1 MALQYARLFQL
12 RSGIQLIG
20 DEGSLSK
27 DELAEML
34 RQRKDFDVGKQDKAE
49 GAEDI
54 IGGLRRAYLVVE
66 SSGRYQLS
74 TESNLEKIVGD
85 QPLLYTGTSAYG
97 AGDKRAQAERILTN
111 IMYEHPMLIRLSK
124 YVFQRGPVKSYEVK
138 KEFDGTDYLG
148 DVMNS
153 FTIDMGLNLLSD
165 AGVIEN
171 TTNGYKSGRWPVRL
185 FAHIVHEEIS
195 DLVGEETESVR
206 EPELFERI
214 ETVYGIDRST
224 FDRLISQLHA
234 EGIVSESSYEELI
247 LHPDKLSNTKTHE

>member
-12 RSGIQLIG
+12 RAGIQLIG
-20 DEGSLSK
+20 DEGPLSK

-34 RQRKDFDVGKQDKAE
+34 RQRKDFDVGDQSKQE
-49 GAEDI
+49 GAEDT

-66 SSGRYQLS
+66 SGGGYRLS
-74 TESNLEKIVGD
+74 TEPDLEELVGN
-85 QPLLYTGTSAYG
+85 QTLLYTGTAAYG
-97 AGDKRAQAERILTN
+97 AGDKRAQADRILAN

-165 AGVIEN
+165 ADVIED
-171 TTNGYKSGRWPVRL
+171 TANGYKSGRWPVRL
-185 FAHIVHEEIS
+185 FANIVYEEIS
-195 DLVGEETESVR
+195 DLTGKETESVR

-214 ETVYGIDRST
+214 ETIYGIDRST
-224 FDRLISQLHA
+224 FDKLISQLHA

-247 LHPDKLSNTKTHE
+247 LHPDTLSNTNIHE

>member
-12 RSGIQLIG
+12 RAGIQLIG
-20 DEGSLSK
+20 DEGPLSK
-27 DELAEML
+27 SELADML
-34 RQRKDFDVGKQDKAE
+34 RQRKDFDIGDQEKSE

-54 IGGLRRAYLVVE
+54 VGGLRRAYLVME
-66 SSGRYQLS
+66 SGKGYRLS
-74 TESNLEKIVGD
+74 TESDLEELVGD
-85 QPLLYTGTSAYG
+85 LTLLYTGTAAYG
-97 AGDKRAQAERILTN
+97 AGDERAQADRILAN

-138 KEFDGTDYLG
+138 KEFDGTDYLD

-165 AGVIEN
+165 AGVIED
-171 TTNGYKSGRWPVRL
+171 TANGYKSSRWPVRL
-185 FAHIVHEEIS
+185 FAHVVHEEVS
-195 DLVGEETESVR
+195 DLTSKNTESVR

-214 ETVYGIDRST
+214 ETVYGINRST
-224 FDRLISQLHA
+224 FDRLVSQLHA

-247 LHPDKLSNTKTHE
+247 LHPDTLLNNNIHE

>member
-12 RSGIQLIG
+12 RAGIQLIG
-20 DEGSLSK
+20 DEGPLLK

-34 RQRKDFDVGKQDKAE
+34 RQRKDFDVGDQGKVE
-49 GAEDI
+49 GAEDT
-54 IGGLRRAYLVVE
+54 IGGLRRAHLVVE
-66 SSGRYQLS
+66 SNEGYRLS
-74 TESNLEKIVGD
+74 TESDLEELIGD
-85 QPLLYTGTSAYG
+85 QTLLYTGKAAYG
-97 AGDKRAQAERILTN
+97 AGDERTQSDRILAN

-124 YVFQRGPVKSYEVK
+124 FVFQRGPVKSYEVK

-153 FTIDMGLNLLSD
+153 FTIDMGLNLLTD
-165 AGVIEN
+165 AGVIED
-171 TTNGYKSGRWPVRL
+171 TVNGFKSGRWPVRL

-195 DLVGEETESVR
+195 DLTGKQTESVR

-214 ETVYGIDRST
+214 ETVYGIDRDI

-234 EGIVSESSYEELI
+234 DGIVSESSYEELI
-247 LHPDKLSNTKTHE
+247 LHPETLANTNIHE